1 MERRH
6 AIIIIKNKDGQYLQI
21 FQDTW
26 SSYLFL
32 NCKIEDEN
40 DIYSINRCIKET
52 LDAEPIS
59 IEYKFDKIH
68 TKFSEKD
75 KINKEYHHYFFI
87 IDIDLAS
94 SLGEFEKNGNHFRWF
109 SYEELLNDKRIQ
121 QVNGDIV
128 GFIKDISL

>member
-26 SSYLFL
+26 NSYLFL
-32 NCKIEDEN
+32 NCKIQDEN
-40 DIYSINRCIKET
+40 DTNSINRCVKES
-52 LDAEPIS
+52 LDVEPIS

-75 KINKEYHHYFFI
+75 KINKEYHHYFFV
-87 IDIDLAS
+87 IDVNLENL
-94 SLGEFEKNGNHFRWF
+94 LGEFEKNGNHFRWF

-121 QVNGDIV
+121 QVNSDIV
-128 GFIKDISL
+128 GFIKDII